1 MNPEVFT
8 SMTGAFATIVG
19 LLCNFQGERSGTTLK
34 QFIDWLK
41 EKHHDDVAAA
51 IERDR
56 AISAQLQTLLTG
68 NHQEL
73 IERLSKLDLMLSSV
87 AGQMDEFS
95 GLAKCIYPELQLSGQ
110 AISIV
115 RQLIESGA
123 KALMEVK
130 MFTGDCDEY
139 CFFDGGTGNLKYS
152 EPRFIEDDLLTLVQ
166 FGLLRPDFG
175 SKGSRQFK
183 LTRSAVAFIDSI
195 SK

>member
-1 MNPEVFT
+1 MNPEILT

-19 LLCNFQGERSGTTLK
+19 LLCSFQAERSGTSLK
-34 QFIDWLK
+34 QFIEWLK

-56 AISAQLQTLLTG
+56 TISDQLQTLLTG

-73 IERLSKLDLMLSSV
+73 VERLSKLDQMISSV

-95 GLAKCIYPELQLSGQ
+95 GLAKSIYPELQLSGQ

-115 RQLIESGA
+115 RQFIESGA
-123 KALMEVK
+123 KTLMELK
-130 MFTGDCDEY
+130 MLSGDQY
-139 CFFDGGTGNLKYS
+139 CFIDGGTGNLKYS

-166 FGLLRPDFG
+166 FGLLRPDLG

-195 SK
+195 S

>member
-41 EKHHDDVAAA
+41 EKHHEDIAAA

-56 AISAQLQTLLTG
+56 AISDQLQTLLTG

-73 IERLSKLDLMLSSV
+73 VERLSKLDQMISSV

-95 GLAKCIYPELQLSGQ
+95 GLAKSIYPELQLSGQ
-110 AISIV
+110 AISVV

-123 KALMEVK
+123 KTLMELK
-130 MFTGDCDEY
+130 MLSGDEY
-139 CFFDGGTGNLKYS
+139 CFVDGGTGDLKYS

-166 FGLLRPDFG
+166 FGLLRLEFA